1 MVSKTVLAA
10 LPDVAGLRKLTQSL
24 AMLDAIMCPEWEDRY
39 YSFNSKWNEGEM
51 MASMRNGS
59 GDEYFIRFDSHGA
72 IMKGFAHESPMS
84 PWATDEKKLWPGIFE
99 ELPDEFQSFLS
110 EPAFFIDAT
119 TFCVWRRY
127 VDSSWQVGKIDYPDG
142 ADPDGSQFMLLILDG
157 QASTYQ
163 EFAEWYYEKSLKPDA
178 VEHIYRHE
186 PLTNEVVAQLNNE
199 ITLDSLTADIEQ
211 IGYPRPIGPSSVT

>member
-1 MVSKTVLAA
+1 
-10 LPDVAGLRKLTQSL
+10 
-24 AMLDAIMCPEWEDRY
+24 
-39 YSFNSKWNEGEM
+39 
-51 MASMRNGS
+51 
-59 GDEYFIRFDSHGA
+59 
-72 IMKGFAHESPMS
+72 
-84 PWATDEKKLWPGIFE
+84 
-99 ELPDEFQSFLS
+99 
-110 EPAFFIDAT
+110 
-119 TFCVWRRY
+119 
-127 VDSSWQVGKIDYPDG
+127 
-142 ADPDGSQFMLLILDG
+142 MLLILDG